1 MVYNLIRSGEM
12 TLEQAKKLQKVLLS
26 NLNKISKGKFK
37 SEKQQSA

>member
-37 SEKQQSA
+37 SEEQQSA